1 MDFCDNS
8 DSLAVD
14 FSGNLYCGCRNL
26 YHGSGDVG
34 GNRDPGFIHIQKV
47 DLSRD
52 WVKYVLLALICAI
65 SAVMAAFF
73 VFSCCAYLCI
83 AALSAV
89 QYRERMTLWVTYAVN
104 DVTMTLSM
112 LAGFYHGICDLNLL
126 LGSNHT
132 RDWYMEQWGGR
143 NNAV

>member
-1 MDFCDNS
+1 MLSWKIIRNSINRNYISRRLIQPADVEGIFMDFCDNS

-34 GNRDPGFIHIQKV
+34 GNRDPGFIHIQKGGFV
-47 DLSRD
+47 KD

-89 QYRERMTLWVTYAVN
+89 QY
-104 DVTMTLSM
+104 
-112 LAGFYHGICDLNLL
+112 GKG
-126 LGSNHT
+126 
-132 RDWYMEQWGGR
+132 
-143 NNAV
+143 